1 MEKTAIYRIPYGL
14 YYLGARSGDRQN
26 ICVVNTVQQVT
37 DAPQRI
43 SVTVLKSN
51 LTCEMI
57 AASRAFSAA
66 ILDMDSTMEDIAHFG
81 QQSGRDTDKLA
92 NMKIETD
99 ALGNP
104 VYAENCAAVL
114 SAAVTERIDLG
125 THMLF
130 VGEVKDAAVL
140 TDKTPITYAEYRARK
155 AGKAP
160 LLQKRRKKRR
170 FTSAAFVTMSM
181 TAIFHSKSCRTII
194 SVRSANSRRAF
205 SSKCE
210 RK

>member
-66 ILDMDSTMEDIAHFG
+66 ILDMDPQWRILRFRPAERPGYG
-81 QQSGRDTDKLA
+81 QT
-92 NMKIETD
+92 
-99 ALGNP
+99 
-104 VYAENCAAVL
+104 
-114 SAAVTERIDLG
+114 
-125 THMLF
+125 
-130 VGEVKDAAVL
+130 
-140 TDKTPITYAEYRARK
+140 
-155 AGKAP
+155 
-160 LLQKRRKKRR
+160 
-170 FTSAAFVTMSM
+170 
-181 TAIFHSKSCRTII
+181 CR
-194 SVRSANSRRAF
+194 
-205 SSKCE
+205 
-210 RK
+210 

>member
-37 DAPQRI
+37 DTPQRI

-57 AASRAFSAA
+57 AASGTFSAA
-66 ILDMDSTMEDIAHFG
+66 ILDMDSTMEDIARFG

-92 NMKIETD
+92 NMEVETD

-104 VYAENCAAVL
+104 VYAKNCAAVL
-114 SAAVTERIDLG
+114 SAAVTEQIDLG

-160 LLQKRRKKRR
+160 ASAKTEEKAAVYQCSVCHYVYDGDIPFEELPDDYICPICKKPK
-170 FTSAAFVTMSM
+170 SVFVKM
-181 TAIFHSKSCRTII
+181 
-194 SVRSANSRRAF
+194 
-205 SSKCE
+205 
-210 RK
+210 

>member
-14 YYLGARSGDRQN
+14 YYLGVRNGDRQN

-37 DAPQRI
+37 DTPQRI
-43 SVTVLKSN
+43 SVTVLKDN

-57 AASRAFSAA
+57 TAAGTFSAA

-92 NMKIETD
+92 NMEIGTD

-104 VYAENCAAVL
+104 VYAKNCAAVL
-114 SAAVTERIDLG
+114 SAAVTKQIDLG

-140 TDKTPITYAEYRARK
+140 TDKTPMTYAEYRARK

-160 LLQKRRKKRR
+160 ASAKTEEKAAVYQCSVCHYVYDGDIPFEELPDDYICPICKKPK
-170 FTSAAFVTMSM
+170 SVFVKM
-181 TAIFHSKSCRTII
+181 
-194 SVRSANSRRAF
+194 
-205 SSKCE
+205 
-210 RK
+210 